1 MIGWFHFFYSLIYL
15 IPRRFGPIQEPGNS
29 RTMQT
34 TKDKIKI
41 PGIFRKVV
49 TMLFMGF
56 EMLYMVGCFEKGSC

>member
-1 MIGWFHFFYSLIYL
+1 MMVSFFYSLVYL
-15 IPRRFGPIQEPGNS
+15 IPGRFRAIQEPGNS

-34 TKDKIKI
+34 TKDKTKI

-56 EMLYMVGCFEKGSC
+56 EMLYMGVCFEKGS